1 MGDVDLSS
9 SVSIDDPSPRSK

>member
-1 MGDVDLSS
+1 MGQVDLSS

>member
-9 SVSIDDPSPRSK
+9 FVSIDDPSPRSK